1 MGVKNGD
8 TSVPLE
14 SFWIDEVNYYEY
26 FGVGGIGVGVVTM
39 RLSGRDIRGIPN
51 LCESPIDYLCTK
63 T

>member
-1 MGVKNGD
+1 MEN
-8 TSVPLE
+8 
-14 SFWIDEVNYYEY
+14 FWIDEVNYYEY